1 MKIRKGFVSNS
12 SSASFVIAVKS
23 KLTKSEIQDNLID
36 FLSEQYLEFFGE
48 DSYNS
53 NYNKQKL
60 KLLINKTSDT
70 NDIFSHSIFEI
81 VEEDD
86 TYFIEFF
93 TSMYND
99 YSSFGEFCT
108 AILYG
113 LVCGDIYE
121 MEFSGC
127 QVESHN

>member
-70 NDIFSHSIFEI
+70 NDIFTHEI
-81 VEEDD
+81 VPN
-86 TYFIEFF
+86 F
-93 TSMYND
+93 
-99 YSSFGEFCT
+99 
-108 AILYG
+108 
-113 LVCGDIYE
+113 
-121 MEFSGC
+121 
-127 QVESHN
+127 